1 MILRVDRICKSFG
14 DHCVLDAASL
24 EIEKGMVFSLC
35 GASGSGKTT
44 LVRIISGLGA
54 FDAGRLEL
62 GEIAV
67 KAKEPY
73 PNQLYGKIGVVFQEH
88 NLFPHM
94 TALEN
99 ITLGL
104 RKVGKCNRK
113 AATERAMAELDKVML
128 ADKATQY
135 PCSLSGGE
143 RQRVA
148 IGRALAMDPLMLLL
162 DEPTSGLDPSR
173 IDDVLRIIKNLSDA
187 GTTTL
192 LVTHNLRFSKQTGDR
207 FGLLE
212 NGSVKVSDDPSL
224 LDSMAQE
231 WS

>member
-1 MILRVDRICKSFG
+1 MILRVDGISKSFG
-14 DHCVLDAASL
+14 DHRVLDAASL

-62 GEIAV
+62 GDIAV
-67 KAKEPY
+67 TAEDAY
-73 PNQLYGKIGVVFQEH
+73 PDRLYGKIGVVFQEH

-104 RKVGKCNRK
+104 RKVGKYSRK
-113 AATERAMAELDKVML
+113 AATERGMAELDKVML
-128 ADKATQY
+128 ADKARQY

-162 DEPTSGLDPSR
+162 DEPTSGLDPSL
-173 IDDVLRIIKNLSDA
+173 IGDVLRIIKNLSDA
-187 GTTTL
+187 GTTML
-192 LVTHNLRFSKQTGDR
+192 LVTHNLRFSKETGDR